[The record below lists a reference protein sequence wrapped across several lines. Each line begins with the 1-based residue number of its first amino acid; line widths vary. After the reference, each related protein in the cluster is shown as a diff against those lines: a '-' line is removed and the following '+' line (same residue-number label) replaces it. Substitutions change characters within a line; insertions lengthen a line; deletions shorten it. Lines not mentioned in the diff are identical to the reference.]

1 VELEEREFLP
11 RSPYPDLPR
20 PRSLWPNTIGVGYG
34 FLAVLCVALAY
45 KALWC
50 IPLAI
55 FTGIA
60 CLRLLRTSFV
70 LGEDE
75 VMVRNVLRSYRLSLK
90 DIRQVK
96 TRGGG
101 FLLLYSSC
109 PALLVTTGDQ
119 SRTVR
124 CVALAQVSSGL
135 EDMYDHVKIVE
146 AATNESRDRA

>member
-1 VELEEREFLP
+1 
-11 RSPYPDLPR
+11 
-20 PRSLWPNTIGVGYG
+20 
-34 FLAVLCVALAY
+34 VLCVALAY

-60 CLRLLRTSFV
+60 CVRLLRTSFV

-75 VMVRNVLRSYRLSLK
+75 VIVRNVLRSYRLCLK

-96 TRGGG
+96 RGGGG

-119 SRTVR
+119 RRTVR
-124 CVALAQVSSGL
+124 CVALAHVFSGL
-135 EDMYDHVKIVE
+135 EELSDHVKIIE
-146 AATNESRDRA
+146 AAANESRQRT